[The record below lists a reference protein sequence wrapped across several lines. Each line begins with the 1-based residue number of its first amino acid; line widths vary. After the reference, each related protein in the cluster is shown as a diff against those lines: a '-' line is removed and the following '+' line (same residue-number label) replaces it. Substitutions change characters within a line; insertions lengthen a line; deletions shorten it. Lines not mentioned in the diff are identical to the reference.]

1 MFFGEKKESNAD
13 FLVKL
18 IIFLGALSAIFVAV
32 ALLIK
37 KYNKKL
43 KIDSMDELDF
53 DDDDFCYD
61 CCDFDDCD
69 DCGLFEEPEEKVVA
83 EAETA
88 SEENKEEASTEEA
101 STEEA

>member
-18 IIFLGALSAIFVAV
+18 VIFLGAVSAIFVAV

-43 KIDSMDELDF
+43 KIDSMDDLDF

-61 CCDFDDCD
+61 CCDLDDCD
-69 DCGLFEEPEEKVVA
+69 DCGLFDEPEAA
-83 EAETA
+83 EAPEAKEEHAPEKADEEAA
-88 SEENKEEASTEEA
+88 SEEE
-101 STEEA
+101 

>member
-18 IIFLGALSAIFVAV
+18 VIFLGAVSAIFVAV

-43 KIDSMDELDF
+43 KIDSMDDLDF

-61 CCDFDDCD
+61 CCDLDDCD
-69 DCGLFEEPEEKVVA
+69 DCGLFDEPEAAEAPEAKEEPAPEKADEEA
-83 EAETA
+83 A
-88 SEENKEEASTEEA
+88 SEEE
-101 STEEA
+101 